1 MPARKPAPN
10 GCLDP
15 RLGVAN
21 KLDVCVTC
29 RRKVIDCA
37 GHYGHIKLELP
48 VFHIGYFKH
57 VLTILQCIC
66 KTCSALMLKGP
77 DKEAFAR
84 RVRHPRADA
93 LAKTALHKRIVERC
107 KKVSLCPWCGAY
119 NGAVK
124 KVSGAHTLKLVHERY
139 KGKGGAEN
147 FEEFSSSLERAVE
160 FNKDLAQHVARAQ
173 EDLSPL
179 RVQELF
185 ERVSDADCELL
196 SLDPASGRPEHLLLS
211 TLLVPPVAIRPSVA
225 MDVGAGSNEDDL
237 TCKLVEIIDV
247 NSALR
252 VALQKGARA
261 RGDPHAR
268 ARARAPSRVRS

>member
-1 MPARKPAPN
+1 M
-10 GCLDP
+10 
-15 RLGVAN
+15 
-21 KLDVCVTC
+21 
-29 RRKVIDCA
+29 IDCA

-77 DKEAFAR
+77 DKEAFAK

-124 KVSGAHTLKLVHERY
+124 KVSGAHTLKLVHEKY

-147 FEEFSSSLERAVE
+147 FDELSSSLERAVE

-196 SLDPASGRPEHLLLS
+196 WLDPASGRPEHLLLS

-252 VALQKGARA
+252 VALQKGASMKTIME
-261 RGDPHAR
+261 DWNFLQAR
-268 ARARAPSRVRS
+268 ARLARGSRAAARPGRG